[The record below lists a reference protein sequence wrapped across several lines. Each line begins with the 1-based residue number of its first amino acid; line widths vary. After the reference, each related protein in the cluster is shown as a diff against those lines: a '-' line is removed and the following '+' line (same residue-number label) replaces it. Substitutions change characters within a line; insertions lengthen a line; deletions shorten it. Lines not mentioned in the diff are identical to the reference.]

1 MGNHFFVSLDMVIL
15 GMQLRRLRFDRY
27 PLSTDKFR
35 RVLDKGLAAFRRPH
49 SHHLPLIG
57 H

>member
-35 RVLDKGLAAFRRPH
+35 RVLDKGLAAFRRPQ